1 MTSTYYQLN
10 LFILICKLYYSILFF
25 SIPDGFELT
34 DPEIRAKDGH
44 GWLINPFPENFPIYV
59 PFVSILPAMLFY
71 VLLFV
76 TTEVS
81 E

>member
-1 MTSTYYQLN
+1 MHFRPK
-10 LFILICKLYYSILFF
+10 LFILIKFVNCTIYYFFF

>member
-1 MTSTYYQLN
+1 MTSTYYQPK
-10 LFILICKLYYSILFF
+10 LFILIFKLLFISFFF
-25 SIPDGFELT
+25 SVPDGFELT
-34 DPEIRAKDGH
+34 DPKIRAKDGH
-44 GWLINPFPENFPIYV
+44 GWLINPLPENFPIYV

>member
-1 MTSTYYQLN
+1 M
-10 LFILICKLYYSILFF
+10 FILLKFVNCTIYYFFF
-25 SIPDGFELT
+25 SIPEGFALT

>member
-1 MTSTYYQLN
+1 MTCAHFRPK
-10 LFILICKLYYSILFF
+10 LFILICKLLFISFFF
-25 SIPDGFELT
+25 SVPDGFELT
-34 DPEIRAKDGH
+34 DPKIRAKDGH
-44 GWLINPFPENFPIYV
+44 GWLINPLPENFPIYV